1 MRTNEIKNVVE
12 NMTVAEMRKAA
23 GQYGIKNASKYKR
36 VELQQ
41 MLIDA
46 MVAKEAASKKTAKKA
61 TGKKATGKRA
71 KAEKVENENIE
82 VLAKEMLEGI
92 ETLSEDQ
99 LMHTNRKVLIVVM
112 KMLHCSKWYRTY
124 DKATMIEKI
133 TQAIA

>member
-23 GQYGIKNASKYKR
+23 GQYGIKSASKYKR

-46 MVAKEAASKKTAKKA
+46 MVAKEAASKKTV
-61 TGKKATGKRA
+61 KKATGKRA

-82 VLAKEMLEGI
+82 ALAKEMLEGI

>member
-1 MRTNEIKNVVE
+1 MRTNEIKKVVE

-41 MLIDA
+41 MLVDA
-46 MVAKEAASKKTAKKA
+46 MVAKEAASKKTV
-61 TGKKATGKRA
+61 KKATGKRA

-82 VLAKEMLEGI
+82 ALAKEMLEGI

>member
-12 NMTVAEMRKAA
+12 NMTVAEMRKTA

-46 MVAKEAASKKTAKKA
+46 MVAKEAASNKT
-61 TGKKATGKRA
+61 TKKATGKRA

-82 VLAKEMLEGI
+82 ALAKEMLEGI

>member
-46 MVAKEAASKKTAKKA
+46 VVAKEAASKKTAKKA
-61 TGKKATGKRA
+61 TGKRA
-71 KAEKVENENIE
+71 KAEKAENENIE
-82 VLAKEMLEGI
+82 ALAKEMLEGI

>member
-61 TGKKATGKRA
+61 TGKRT

-82 VLAKEMLEGI
+82 ALAKEMLEGI

-124 DKATMIEKI
+124 DKTTMIEKI

>member
-46 MVAKEAASKKTAKKA
+46 VVAKEAASKKTA
-61 TGKKATGKRA
+61 KKATGKRA

-82 VLAKEMLEGI
+82 ALAKEMLEGI

>member
-36 VELQQ
+36 IELQQ

-46 MVAKEAASKKTAKKA
+46 MVAKEAASKKTV
-61 TGKKATGKRA
+61 KKATGKRA

-82 VLAKEMLEGI
+82 ALAKEMLEGI